1 MAGIFLFFLIIAF
14 AFNLFSKDKKYSE
27 SENRMLA
34 QKPEFSMA
42 NLASGKYMKDMEDYV
57 TDQFFIRDKWINL
70 KVLEDLALGKRESNG
85 VYIGKL
91 ASGKYMKD
99 MEDYVTDQFFIRD
112 KWINL
117 KVLED
122 LALGKRESN
131 GVYIGKKDHL
141 MEIPTAPNQKALDN
155 NLRDKW
161 INLKVLEDLALGK
174 RESNGVY
181 IGKKDH
187 LMEIPTAPNQ
197 KALDNNLDAISN
209 FSASHPDINTVMTL
223 IPNAAYVYNHLV
235 PRNAPVR
242 DQEADIKYVQS
253 AVGTSLNFVDLTK
266 TMTLIPNAAYVYN
279 HLVPRNAPVR
289 DQEADI
295 KYVQSAVGTSLN
307 FVDLTKTITSHKDEE
322 IYYKTD
328 HHWTTLGAKYAFD
341 ALSTALGIDSPTQ
354 EYTIYPVTHSFQGTL
369 TSKSGYDKG
378 KDTIELYIPQNVN
391 TDCLVN
397 FVDEGK
403 RTASMYES
411 AALENKDKY
420 EVFFGGNHSR
430 VDISTPMEGKKNL
443 LLFKDSYANCFIPF
457 LVPYYRNIIVIDPRY
472 YYDNIESLITDN
484 EITDILFLYNVNTFL
499 GDTSLGDVL
508 AAE

>member
-1 MAGIFLFFLIIAF
+1 MENQRHPHKRKMTPEEKRRRKEKLFYQRSSKIYFKMAGIFLFFLIIAF

-57 TDQFFIRDKWINL
+57 TDQFFI
-70 KVLEDLALGKRESNG
+70 
-85 VYIGKL
+85 
-91 ASGKYMKD
+91 
-99 MEDYVTDQFFIRD
+99 
-112 KWINL
+112 
-117 KVLED
+117 
-122 LALGKRESN
+122 
-131 GVYIGKKDHL
+131 
-141 MEIPTAPNQKALDN
+141 
-155 NLRDKW
+155 RDKW

-266 TMTLIPNAAYVYN
+266 TMT
-279 HLVPRNAPVR
+279 
-289 DQEADI
+289 
-295 KYVQSAVGTSLN
+295 
-307 FVDLTKTITSHKDEE
+307 SHKDEE

-403 RTASMYES
+403 RTASMYEG

-457 LVPYYRNIIVIDPRY
+457 LVPYYRNTIVIDPRY

>member
-1 MAGIFLFFLIIAF
+1 MENQRHPHKRKMTPEEKRRRKEKLFYQRSSKIYFEMAGIFLFFLIIAF

-57 TDQFFIRDKWINL
+57 TDQFFI
-70 KVLEDLALGKRESNG
+70 
-85 VYIGKL
+85 
-91 ASGKYMKD
+91 
-99 MEDYVTDQFFIRD
+99 
-112 KWINL
+112 
-117 KVLED
+117 
-122 LALGKRESN
+122 
-131 GVYIGKKDHL
+131 
-141 MEIPTAPNQKALDN
+141 
-155 NLRDKW
+155 RDKW

-266 TMTLIPNAAYVYN
+266 TM
-279 HLVPRNAPVR
+279 
-289 DQEADI
+289 
-295 KYVQSAVGTSLN
+295 
-307 FVDLTKTITSHKDEE
+307 TSHKDEE

-457 LVPYYRNIIVIDPRY
+457 LVPYYRNTIVIDPRY

>member
-1 MAGIFLFFLIIAF
+1 MENQRHPHKRKMTPEEKRRRKEKLFYQRSSKIYFKMAGIFLFFLIIAF

-85 VYIGKL
+85 VYIGK
-91 ASGKYMKD
+91 
-99 MEDYVTDQFFIRD
+99 
-112 KWINL
+112 
-117 KVLED
+117 
-122 LALGKRESN
+122 
-131 GVYIGKKDHL
+131 
-141 MEIPTAPNQKALDN
+141 
-155 NLRDKW
+155 
-161 INLKVLEDLALGK
+161 
-174 RESNGVY
+174 
-181 IGKKDH
+181 KDH

-223 IPNAAYVYNHLV
+223 IPNAAYVYNHLI

-266 TMTLIPNAAYVYN
+266 TM
-279 HLVPRNAPVR
+279 
-289 DQEADI
+289 
-295 KYVQSAVGTSLN
+295 
-307 FVDLTKTITSHKDEE
+307 TSHKDEE

>member
-1 MAGIFLFFLIIAF
+1 MENQRHPHKRKMTPEEKRRRKEKLFYQRSSKIYFKMAGIFLFFLIIAF

-85 VYIGKL
+85 VYIGK
-91 ASGKYMKD
+91 
-99 MEDYVTDQFFIRD
+99 
-112 KWINL
+112 
-117 KVLED
+117 
-122 LALGKRESN
+122 
-131 GVYIGKKDHL
+131 
-141 MEIPTAPNQKALDN
+141 
-155 NLRDKW
+155 
-161 INLKVLEDLALGK
+161 
-174 RESNGVY
+174 
-181 IGKKDH
+181 KDH

-209 FSASHPDINTVMTL
+209 FSASHPDINTV
-223 IPNAAYVYNHLV
+223 
-235 PRNAPVR
+235 
-242 DQEADIKYVQS
+242 
-253 AVGTSLNFVDLTK
+253 
-266 TMTLIPNAAYVYN
+266 MTLIPNAAYVYN

>member
-1 MAGIFLFFLIIAF
+1 MENQRHPHKRKMTPEEKRRRKEKLFYQRSSKIYFKMAGIFLFFLIIAF

-57 TDQFFIRDKWINL
+57 TDQFFI
-70 KVLEDLALGKRESNG
+70 
-85 VYIGKL
+85 
-91 ASGKYMKD
+91 
-99 MEDYVTDQFFIRD
+99 
-112 KWINL
+112 
-117 KVLED
+117 
-122 LALGKRESN
+122 
-131 GVYIGKKDHL
+131 
-141 MEIPTAPNQKALDN
+141 
-155 NLRDKW
+155 RDKW

-266 TMTLIPNAAYVYN
+266 TMT
-279 HLVPRNAPVR
+279 
-289 DQEADI
+289 
-295 KYVQSAVGTSLN
+295 
-307 FVDLTKTITSHKDEE
+307 SHKDEE
-322 IYYKTD
+322 IYYKTY

>member
-1 MAGIFLFFLIIAF
+1 MENQRHPHKRKMTPEEKRRRKEKLFYQRSSKIYFKMAGIFLFFLIIAF

-85 VYIGKL
+85 VYIGK
-91 ASGKYMKD
+91 
-99 MEDYVTDQFFIRD
+99 
-112 KWINL
+112 
-117 KVLED
+117 
-122 LALGKRESN
+122 
-131 GVYIGKKDHL
+131 KDHL
-141 MEIPTAPNQKALDN
+141 MEIP
-155 NLRDKW
+155 
-161 INLKVLEDLALGK
+161 G
-174 RESNGVY
+174 
-181 IGKKDH
+181 
-187 LMEIPTAPNQ
+187 APNQ

-209 FSASHPDINTVMTL
+209 FAASHPDINTVMTL
-223 IPNAAYVYNHLV
+223 IPNAAYVYDHLI
-235 PRNAPVR
+235 PRNASVR

-266 TMTLIPNAAYVYN
+266 TM
-279 HLVPRNAPVR
+279 
-289 DQEADI
+289 
-295 KYVQSAVGTSLN
+295 
-307 FVDLTKTITSHKDEE
+307 TSHKDEE

-378 KDTIELYIPQNVN
+378 MDTIELYIPQNVN
-391 TDCLVN
+391 TDCVVN

-484 EITDILFLYNVNTFL
+484 EITDILFLYNVNTFM

>member
-1 MAGIFLFFLIIAF
+1 MENQRHPHKKKLTPEEKRRRKEKLFYQRSSKIYLKMAGIFLFFLIIAF

-70 KVLEDLALGKRESNG
+70 KVLEDL
-85 VYIGKL
+85 
-91 ASGKYMKD
+91 
-99 MEDYVTDQFFIRD
+99 T
-112 KWINL
+112 
-117 KVLED
+117 
-122 LALGKRESN
+122 LGKRESN

-141 MEIPTAPNQKALDN
+141 MEIPTAPNQK
-155 NLRDKW
+155 
-161 INLKVLEDLALGK
+161 
-174 RESNGVY
+174 S
-181 IGKKDH
+181 
-187 LMEIPTAPNQ
+187 
-197 KALDNNLDAISN
+197 LDNNLDAISN

-266 TMTLIPNAAYVYN
+266 TMT
-279 HLVPRNAPVR
+279 
-289 DQEADI
+289 
-295 KYVQSAVGTSLN
+295 
-307 FVDLTKTITSHKDEE
+307 SHKDEE

-354 EYTIYPVTHSFQGTL
+354 EYTIYPVTHNFQGTL

-378 KDTIELYIPQNVN
+378 MDTIELYIPQNVN
-391 TDCLVN
+391 TDCVVN

-411 AALENKDKY
+411 SALENKDKY

-472 YYDNIESLITDN
+472 YYENIESLITDN

>member
-1 MAGIFLFFLIIAF
+1 MENQRHPHKRKMTPEEKRRRKEKLFYRRSSKIYFKMAGIFLFFLIIAF

-85 VYIGKL
+85 VYIGK
-91 ASGKYMKD
+91 
-99 MEDYVTDQFFIRD
+99 
-112 KWINL
+112 
-117 KVLED
+117 
-122 LALGKRESN
+122 
-131 GVYIGKKDHL
+131 KDHL
-141 MEIPTAPNQKALDN
+141 MEIP
-155 NLRDKW
+155 
-161 INLKVLEDLALGK
+161 G
-174 RESNGVY
+174 
-181 IGKKDH
+181 
-187 LMEIPTAPNQ
+187 APNQ

-266 TMTLIPNAAYVYN
+266 TM
-279 HLVPRNAPVR
+279 
-289 DQEADI
+289 
-295 KYVQSAVGTSLN
+295 
-307 FVDLTKTITSHKDEE
+307 TSHKDEE

>member
-1 MAGIFLFFLIIAF
+1 MENQRHPHKRKMTPEEKRRRKEKLFYQRSSKIYFKMAGIFLFFLIIAF

-57 TDQFFIRDKWINL
+57 TDQFFI
-70 KVLEDLALGKRESNG
+70 
-85 VYIGKL
+85 
-91 ASGKYMKD
+91 
-99 MEDYVTDQFFIRD
+99 
-112 KWINL
+112 
-117 KVLED
+117 
-122 LALGKRESN
+122 
-131 GVYIGKKDHL
+131 
-141 MEIPTAPNQKALDN
+141 
-155 NLRDKW
+155 RDKW

-266 TMTLIPNAAYVYN
+266 TMT
-279 HLVPRNAPVR
+279 
-289 DQEADI
+289 
-295 KYVQSAVGTSLN
+295 
-307 FVDLTKTITSHKDEE
+307 SHKDEE

-391 TDCLVN
+391 TDCVVN

-411 AALENKDKY
+411 SALENKDKY

-508 AAE
+508 VAE

>member
-1 MAGIFLFFLIIAF
+1 MENQRHPHKKKMTPEEKRRRKEKLFYQRSSKIYFKMAGIFLFFLIIAF

-42 NLASGKYMKDMEDYV
+42 NLASGKYMKNMEDYV
-57 TDQFFIRDKWINL
+57 TDQFFI
-70 KVLEDLALGKRESNG
+70 
-85 VYIGKL
+85 
-91 ASGKYMKD
+91 
-99 MEDYVTDQFFIRD
+99 
-112 KWINL
+112 
-117 KVLED
+117 
-122 LALGKRESN
+122 
-131 GVYIGKKDHL
+131 
-141 MEIPTAPNQKALDN
+141 
-155 NLRDKW
+155 RDKW

-223 IPNAAYVYNHLV
+223 IPNAAYVYNHLI

-266 TMTLIPNAAYVYN
+266 TM
-279 HLVPRNAPVR
+279 
-289 DQEADI
+289 
-295 KYVQSAVGTSLN
+295 
-307 FVDLTKTITSHKDEE
+307 TSHKDEE

>member
-1 MAGIFLFFLIIAF
+1 MENQRHPHKRKMTPEEKRRRKEKLFYQRSSKIYFKMAGIFLFFLIIAF

-57 TDQFFIRDKWINL
+57 TDQFFI
-70 KVLEDLALGKRESNG
+70 
-85 VYIGKL
+85 
-91 ASGKYMKD
+91 
-99 MEDYVTDQFFIRD
+99 
-112 KWINL
+112 
-117 KVLED
+117 
-122 LALGKRESN
+122 
-131 GVYIGKKDHL
+131 
-141 MEIPTAPNQKALDN
+141 
-155 NLRDKW
+155 RDKW

-266 TMTLIPNAAYVYN
+266 TM
-279 HLVPRNAPVR
+279 
-289 DQEADI
+289 
-295 KYVQSAVGTSLN
+295 
-307 FVDLTKTITSHKDEE
+307 TSHKDEE

>member
-1 MAGIFLFFLIIAF
+1 MENQRHPHKRKMTPEEKRLRKEKLFYQRSSKIYFKMAGIFLFFLIIAF

-85 VYIGKL
+85 VYIGK
-91 ASGKYMKD
+91 
-99 MEDYVTDQFFIRD
+99 
-112 KWINL
+112 
-117 KVLED
+117 
-122 LALGKRESN
+122 
-131 GVYIGKKDHL
+131 KDHL
-141 MEIPTAPNQKALDN
+141 MEIP
-155 NLRDKW
+155 
-161 INLKVLEDLALGK
+161 
-174 RESNGVY
+174 S
-181 IGKKDH
+181 
-187 LMEIPTAPNQ
+187 APNQ

-209 FSASHPDINTVMTL
+209 FAASHPDINTVMTL
-223 IPNAAYVYNHLV
+223 IPNAAYVYNHLI

-266 TMTLIPNAAYVYN
+266 TMT
-279 HLVPRNAPVR
+279 
-289 DQEADI
+289 
-295 KYVQSAVGTSLN
+295 
-307 FVDLTKTITSHKDEE
+307 SHKDEE

-341 ALSTALGIDSPTQ
+341 ALSTALGIGSPTQ

>member
-1 MAGIFLFFLIIAF
+1 MENQRHPHKRKMTPEEKRRRKEKLFYQRSSKIYFKMAGIFLFFLIIAF

-57 TDQFFIRDKWINL
+57 TDQFFI
-70 KVLEDLALGKRESNG
+70 
-85 VYIGKL
+85 
-91 ASGKYMKD
+91 
-99 MEDYVTDQFFIRD
+99 
-112 KWINL
+112 
-117 KVLED
+117 
-122 LALGKRESN
+122 
-131 GVYIGKKDHL
+131 
-141 MEIPTAPNQKALDN
+141 
-155 NLRDKW
+155 RDKW

-266 TMTLIPNAAYVYN
+266 TMT
-279 HLVPRNAPVR
+279 
-289 DQEADI
+289 
-295 KYVQSAVGTSLN
+295 
-307 FVDLTKTITSHKDEE
+307 SHKDEE

-341 ALSTALGIDSPTQ
+341 ALSTALGIDNPTQ

-378 KDTIELYIPQNVN
+378 MDTIELYIPQNVN
-391 TDCLVN
+391 TDCVVN

-508 AAE
+508 VAE

>member
-85 VYIGKL
+85 VYIGK
-91 ASGKYMKD
+91 K
-99 MEDYVTDQFFIRD
+99 E
-112 KWINL
+112 
-117 KVLED
+117 
-122 LALGKRESN
+122 
-131 GVYIGKKDHL
+131 
-141 MEIPTAPNQKALDN
+141 
-155 NLRDKW
+155 
-161 INLKVLEDLALGK
+161 
-174 RESNGVY
+174 
-181 IGKKDH
+181 H

-235 PRNAPVR
+235 PRNALVR

-266 TMTLIPNAAYVYN
+266 TM
-279 HLVPRNAPVR
+279 
-289 DQEADI
+289 
-295 KYVQSAVGTSLN
+295 
-307 FVDLTKTITSHKDEE
+307 TSHKDEE

>member
-1 MAGIFLFFLIIAF
+1 MENQRHPHKRKMTPEEKRRRKEKLFYQRSSKIYFKMAGIFLFFLIIAF
-14 AFNLFSKDKKYSE
+14 SFNLFSKDKKYSE

-57 TDQFFIRDKWINL
+57 TDQFFI
-70 KVLEDLALGKRESNG
+70 
-85 VYIGKL
+85 
-91 ASGKYMKD
+91 
-99 MEDYVTDQFFIRD
+99 
-112 KWINL
+112 
-117 KVLED
+117 
-122 LALGKRESN
+122 
-131 GVYIGKKDHL
+131 
-141 MEIPTAPNQKALDN
+141 
-155 NLRDKW
+155 RDKW

-266 TMTLIPNAAYVYN
+266 TM
-279 HLVPRNAPVR
+279 
-289 DQEADI
+289 
-295 KYVQSAVGTSLN
+295 
-307 FVDLTKTITSHKDEE
+307 TSHKDEE

>member
-1 MAGIFLFFLIIAF
+1 MENQRHPHKRKMTPEEKRLRKEKLFYQRSSKIYFKMAGIFLFFLIIAF

-85 VYIGKL
+85 VYIGK
-91 ASGKYMKD
+91 K
-99 MEDYVTDQFFIRD
+99 
-112 KWINL
+112 N
-117 KVLED
+117 
-122 LALGKRESN
+122 
-131 GVYIGKKDHL
+131 HL
-141 MEIPTAPNQKALDN
+141 MEIPTAPNQK
-155 NLRDKW
+155 
-161 INLKVLEDLALGK
+161 
-174 RESNGVY
+174 
-181 IGKKDH
+181 
-187 LMEIPTAPNQ
+187 T
-197 KALDNNLDAISN
+197 LDNNLDAISN
-209 FSASHPDINTVMTL
+209 FSAGHPDINTVMTL

-266 TMTLIPNAAYVYN
+266 TM
-279 HLVPRNAPVR
+279 
-289 DQEADI
+289 
-295 KYVQSAVGTSLN
+295 
-307 FVDLTKTITSHKDEE
+307 TSHKDEE

-484 EITDILFLYNVNTFL
+484 EITDILFLYNVNTFM